1 MKKHMILACVV
12 ALIALT
18 PAVFSQSPA
27 ADDPEFHDFVDIEIR
42 SEMLGFIQSAPAE
55 TLAATLR
62 RATQCQALEQLLQAN
77 RSLLDELRDTK
88 TQEEAPNGLT
98 SVASAASEGT
108 CRMWMS
114 NADSCW
120 REHADCVNRN
130 AGGDWKSECDHI
142 KERCE
147 MWEGLVD
154 DFCRPAWPPTY

>member
-1 MKKHMILACVV
+1 MKRHMILACVV

-18 PAVFSQSPA
+18 PAVFAQSPA
-27 ADDPEFHDFVDIEIR
+27 ADDPEFRDFVDKQIR
-42 SEMLGFIQSAPAE
+42 SEMLGFIQSAPTE

-62 RATQCQALEQLLQAN
+62 RATQCRALEQLLRAN
-77 RSLLDELRDTK
+77 RSLLDELLDT
-88 TQEEAPNGLT
+88 TTEEEAVHGLT

-108 CRMWMS
+108 CRMWMG

-130 AGGDWKSECDHI
+130 PDDWKNQCDAI

-154 DFCRPAWPPTY
+154 DFCRPAWPPDY